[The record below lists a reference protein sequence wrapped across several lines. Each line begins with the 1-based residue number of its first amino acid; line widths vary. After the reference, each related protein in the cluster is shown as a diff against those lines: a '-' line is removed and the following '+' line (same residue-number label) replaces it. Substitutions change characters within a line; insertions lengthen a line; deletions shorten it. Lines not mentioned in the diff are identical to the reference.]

1 MDDLMQ
7 SIGGPNGIGDLNSM
21 KELAQQA
28 AEEAENAA
36 MQTTG
41 YSNAQSG
48 YGQQSTGYSNAQSGY
63 GQQSTGYSNAQ
74 SGYGQQST
82 GYSDSQYG
90 YGQQSTGY
98 SNAQSGYG
106 QQSTGYSNA
115 QSGYGQQSTGYSNA
129 QSGYGQQSTGYS
141 DSQYGYGQ
149 QSTGYSSS
157 QSGYGQ
163 QSTGYSDSQYGYGQQ
178 STGYGN
184 SQYGYGQRSTGY
196 SDTSYSPAPD
206 FGASYGFDEPVRF
219 TSVLKGVIGA
229 IIGAIPG
236 FFLIAGLARLGFIAS
251 LCGAVLAGGV
261 FFGYYIATKNDK
273 AASKVMFISCISVMV
288 ITVFLAVRMSWTYK
302 LRDTLIAAKSYAN
315 SEIAN
320 NDMYEGVTEST
331 VDDALYY
338 MFGFSDPTYSNCSA
352 HFSRILDHYDIKGK
366 FAISVLENY
375 LFCAMGGLWLF
386 SKFGKKD

>member
-7 SIGGPNGIGDLNSM
+7 SVGGPNGIGDLNSM

-36 MQTTG
+36 M
-41 YSNAQSG
+41 
-48 YGQQSTGYSNAQSGY
+48 
-63 GQQSTGYSNAQ
+63 
-74 SGYGQQST
+74 
-82 GYSDSQYG
+82 
-90 YGQQSTGY
+90 QSTGY

-115 QSGYGQQSTGYSNA
+115 QSGYGQQSTGYSN
-129 QSGYGQQSTGYS
+129 
-141 DSQYGYGQ
+141 
-149 QSTGYSSS
+149 S

-163 QSTGYSDSQYGYGQQ
+163 QSTGYSNAQSSYGQQSTGYSNSQSGYGQQSSGYGNSQYGYGQQSSGYGNSQYGYGQQ

-184 SQYGYGQRSTGY
+184 SQYGYGQQSSGYGDSQYGYGQRSTGY
-196 SDTSYSPAPD
+196 SDTSYSSTPD
-206 FGASYGFDEPVRF
+206 FGASYAGFDEPVQF
-219 TSVLKGVIGA
+219 TSVLKGALGA

-236 FFLIAGLARLGFIAS
+236 FFLIAGLARMGFIAS

-261 FFGYYIATKNDK
+261 FFGYYIATRNDK
-273 AASKVMFISCISVMV
+273 TASKVMFIVCISVMV

-320 NDMYEGVTEST
+320 NDKYEGITEST

-366 FAISVLENY
+366 FVISVLENY